1 MDKEERQE
9 QVPEER
15 NTEECET
22 AERETAVPGS
32 KSAIRT
38 LAAFYLAY
46 LVYQLID
53 QIRAGG
59 VPDQTLPWMIAAIIA
74 FCAGAVWLIW
84 PEVKRIKG
92 VLDHVQ

>member
-22 AERETAVPGS
+22 AERETAAPGRR
-32 KSAIRT
+32 SAIRT

-46 LVYQLID
+46 LVYQLIG
-53 QIRAGG
+53 QIRAGS
-59 VPDQTLPWMIAAIIA
+59 VPDETLPWLIAAIIA
-74 FCAGAVWLIW
+74 FCAGAAWLVW
-84 PEVKRIKG
+84 PEIRRIKE
-92 VLDHVQ
+92 VLDHVR